1 MLQSEIAKI
10 LNDKFS
16 GVVIEEQKNAL
27 LIKRESLLSVA
38 KFLKDGQLSFD
49 NLHCISGVDRKDK
62 IEVVYIFYSFPR
74 KLTLTLKISAPMD
87 DLTVESLAHLWK
99 SADWLERETYDFY
112 GIKFLN
118 HPDLRRIMNPDSW
131 TDFPLRK
138 DFARA
143 DFIKKPQTL
152 GLKGA

>member
-1 MLQSEIAKI
+1 
-10 LNDKFS
+10 
-16 GVVIEEQKNAL
+16 
-27 LIKRESLLSVA
+27 
-38 KFLKDGQLSFD
+38 
-49 NLHCISGVDRKDK
+49 
-62 IEVVYIFYSFPR
+62 
-74 KLTLTLKISAPMD
+74 MD

>member
-1 MLQSEIAKI
+1 MLLCEIAKI

-16 GVVIEEQKNAL
+16 GVVLEEQKNAL

-38 KFLKDGQLSFD
+38 RFLKDGQLAFD
-49 NLHCISGVDRKDK
+49 NLHCISGFDRKDR
-62 IEVVYIFYSFPR
+62 IEGVYIFYSFSR
-74 KLTLTLKISAPMD
+74 KLTLILKISAPMD